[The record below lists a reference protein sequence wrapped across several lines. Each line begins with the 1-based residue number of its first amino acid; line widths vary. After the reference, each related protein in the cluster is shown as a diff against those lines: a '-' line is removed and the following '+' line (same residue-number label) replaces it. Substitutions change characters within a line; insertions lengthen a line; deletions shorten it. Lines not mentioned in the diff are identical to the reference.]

1 MVSIFES
8 AEERKVK
15 VAKDRKRK
23 ADRQYSDDGM
33 SSDPDEYA
41 SVHFSD
47 DDAQYND
54 MHK

>member
-1 MVSIFES
+1 MVSIFDS

-23 ADRQYSDDGM
+23 QERMDSDDEM
-33 SSDPDEYA
+33 TDESDEYA

-47 DDAQYND
+47 EEGHLTA
-54 MHK
+54 M